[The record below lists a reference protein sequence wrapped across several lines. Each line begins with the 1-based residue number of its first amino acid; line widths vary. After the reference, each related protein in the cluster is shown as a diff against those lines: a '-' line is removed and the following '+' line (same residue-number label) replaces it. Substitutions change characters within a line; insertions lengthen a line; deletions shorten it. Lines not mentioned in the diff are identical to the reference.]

1 MKKGYTLT
9 QAQNEAARCL
19 LCHDAPCSR
28 DCPASTDP
36 ATFIR
41 KMNLK
46 NIKGA
51 IRTIKKNNIL
61 GGVCGA
67 VCPTEMLCEKA
78 CSATGIDRPI
88 NIGKLQR
95 FLVEH
100 SWETGFNP
108 LDRKKKNNVRV
119 AVIGSGP
126 AGLSC
131 AATLARE
138 GFSVTVFEARPEAGG
153 MLRYAIPEYR
163 LNKEFLARELR
174 DIIALGIE
182 IKLNSPIKD
191 NGVESLLK
199 QGYSAVFIATGI
211 WQGKKLN
218 IPGAD
223 LGNIT
228 TAIEFLTSLR
238 SGKISKISALIK
250 NKNVAVMGGGAVAMD
265 CATTCKSMGAK
276 KAYVIYRRTEKEM
289 PANPAEVQMARDNFV
304 IIKPQTTVLK
314 FLGKSGKVTGL
325 KGVELD
331 WIKPNNFLSSNLK
344 EVPCTEF
351 NLLIDFFIF
360 ATGLKPDEK
369 SRDICSLIKYDKK
382 GLALTKKDGVSTTD
396 KRIFAGGDIVRG
408 EALVVEAVRD
418 GKAAAEQIMKLSGRK
433 K

>member
-41 KMNLK
+41 KMSLR

-78 CSATGIDRPI
+78 CSATGIDRSI

-100 SWETGFNP
+100 GWETGFNP

-119 AVIGSGP
+119 AVVGSGP

-131 AATLARE
+131 AATLAGE

-174 DIIALGIE
+174 DIIALGVE

-191 NGVESLLK
+191 KGVESLLK
-199 QGYSAVFIATGI
+199 QGYSSVFIATGI
-211 WQGKKLN
+211 WQGKKPS

-265 CATTCKSMGAK
+265 CAATCKIMGAK

-314 FLGKSGKVTGL
+314 FLGKSGKVAGL

-331 WIKPNNFLSSNLK
+331 WIKPNNFLSSNLR
-344 EVPCTEF
+344 EVPGTEF

-360 ATGLKPDEK
+360 ATGLKPD
-369 SRDICSLIKYDKK
+369 
-382 GLALTKKDGVSTTD
+382 
-396 KRIFAGGDIVRG
+396 
-408 EALVVEAVRD
+408 
-418 GKAAAEQIMKLSGRK
+418 
-433 K
+433 